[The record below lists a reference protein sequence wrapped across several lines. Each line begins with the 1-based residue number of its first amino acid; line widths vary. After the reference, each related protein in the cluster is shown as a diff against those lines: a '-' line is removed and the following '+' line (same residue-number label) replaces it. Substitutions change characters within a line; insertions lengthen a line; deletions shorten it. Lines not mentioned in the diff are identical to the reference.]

1 MHETTARFVYPV
13 LEVGLRLKR
22 RLGRG
27 AAPAFD
33 REHGRLKELLFAPAP
48 PGPVLG
54 PLPAETGRGGVRH
67 SPADRSAF
75 LGVRYAL
82 ACWLDELFTRAPEW
96 ADRWNERKLEVEL
109 YGTNDRAWKFWEQAR
124 LAEQMP
130 ADDALEV
137 FYLCVRL
144 GFRGSLG
151 EDPARLAEWLTA
163 TRDRLSRLP
172 ANPTPYDLEPD
183 PTPDVPPRHG
193 ERVFE
198 RMMRAAGAVLLVA
211 VPVVGFLVAFRAGG
225 R

>member
-1 MHETTARFVYPV
+1 MHDATARFVYPV
-13 LEVGLRLKR
+13 LETGLRLKR

-27 AAPAFD
+27 APPPLD
-33 REHGRLKELLFAPAP
+33 REHARLKELLFAPTPADP
-48 PGPVLG
+48 LFGPVG
-54 PLPAETGRGGVRH
+54 QSPDPGRRQA
-67 SPADRSAF
+67 ADRAGF

-124 LAEQMP
+124 LAEQAP

-151 EDPARLAEWLTA
+151 EDPARLAEWLSA
-163 TRDRLSRLP
+163 ARERLSRLP
-172 ANPTPYDLEPD
+172 PHQSPYDLEPD
-183 PTPDVPPRHG
+183 PAPDVPPRFG
-193 ERVFE
+193 ERRYE
-198 RMMRAAGAVLLVA
+198 RMLRAAGAALLVA
-211 VPVVGFLVAFRAGG
+211 TPVVGFLLAFRAG